1 MKTPETHTCYRVQ
14 RLIRMGEWLERNEAA
29 LVLAFDVLDDAHDK
43 LCDPDE
49 TLDPN
54 ELLDLV
60 GHEQMQALQALRP
73 MMMELRTASDWDVK
87 RGTDVT
93 IRQPYACSKHRY
105 EVVIEAPKPV
115 TDETPTKE
123 EFNKTRSEVDV

>member
-1 MKTPETHTCYRVQ
+1 METPSAGTLYRVQ

-49 TLDPN
+49 TLSPN
-54 ELLDLV
+54 DLLDLV
-60 GHEQMQALQALRP
+60 GCEQMQALQALRP
-73 MMMELRTASDWDVK
+73 MMMELRMAPDWGVK

-93 IRQPYACSKHRY
+93 LYQPYACPEHRY
-105 EVVIEAPKPV
+105 QVVIEAPKPQV
-115 TDETPTKE
+115 D
-123 EFNKTRSEVDV
+123 SEKIRQIAESDV